1 MAKLYIVPTPIGNL
15 DDITLRAVNVL
26 REVDFILAEDTRT
39 TSFLL
44 RHLGIEKKLHSHHK
58 FNEHATVKM
67 VAGSIAAGRNAA
79 LVSDAGT
86 PGISDPGFLLVR
98 TCVEAGIEVETLPG
112 ATALIPALVQ
122 SGFPCDRFCFE
133 GFLPQ
138 KKGRAKQLQALADE
152 ERTMIFYE
160 SPYRVVKCLEQ
171 FAEVFGPGR
180 RVSVSRELTKKF
192 ETVFP
197 TTLEKAL
204 DYYKTEEPRGEYVL
218 VVEGKSPEEKRQE
231 EIASWE
237 SMSIE
242 EHMAYYEEQGMDKK
256 SAMKQVAKDRGVG
269 KREIYQYLHGNS

>member
-15 DDITLRAVNVL
+15 DDITLRAVDVL

-112 ATALIPALVQ
+112 ATALVPALVQ

-138 KKGRAKQLQALADE
+138 KKGRAKQLQSLADE
-152 ERTMIFYE
+152 ERTMVFYE
-160 SPYRVVKCLEQ
+160 SPYRVVKTLEQ
-171 FAEVFGPGR
+171 LAVLFGPER
-180 RVSVSRELTKKF
+180 PVSVSRELTKKF
-192 ETVFP
+192 EETVRGR
-197 TTLEKAL
+197 L
-204 DYYKTEEPRGEYVL
+204 DEVAAHFREHEPKGEFVIVL
-218 VVEGKSPEEKRQE
+218 AGRQATRAAEDEG
-231 EIASWE
+231 ID
-237 SMSIE
+237 
-242 EHMAYYEEQGMDKK
+242 DK
-256 SAMKQVAKDRGVG
+256 
-269 KREIYQYLHGNS
+269 

>member
-44 RHLGIEKKLHSHHK
+44 KHLGIEQKLRSHHK
-58 FNEHATVKM
+58 FNEHATVEM
-67 VAGSIAAGRNAA
+67 VAGAIAAGRNAA

-98 TCVEAGIEVETLPG
+98 TCVEEGIEVETLPG
-112 ATALIPALVQ
+112 ATALIPALVL

-138 KKGRAKQLQALADE
+138 KKGRMKQLQALAGE

-160 SPYRVVKCLEQ
+160 SPYRVVRCLEQ
-171 FAEVFGPGR
+171 FAEVFGEDR
-180 RVSVSRELTKKF
+180 RVSVSREITKKF
-192 ETVFP
+192 EQTVRGTVAEVLGHFR
-197 TTLEKAL
+197 TTEPKGEFVIVVAGKPKGRRVRE
-204 DYYKTEEPRGEYVL
+204 DGEE
-218 VVEGKSPEEKRQE
+218 
-231 EIASWE
+231 
-237 SMSIE
+237 
-242 EHMAYYEEQGMDKK
+242 
-256 SAMKQVAKDRGVG
+256 
-269 KREIYQYLHGNS
+269 